1 VGVRASE
8 NWSFKSIRIEEL
20 ESLRSGELEEEL
32 AEELSVEG
40 SRLFNGRIGNFF
52 LLKLMKFESLS

>member
-1 VGVRASE
+1 LGVRACE
-8 NWSFKSIRIEEL
+8 DWSFKSISVGEL

-40 SRLFNGRIGNFF
+40 SRLFNGRI
-52 LLKLMKFESLS
+52 

>member
-1 VGVRASE
+1 MGVRASE